1 MTSALQTVLFSA
13 LLTYRGVG
21 LPQRAAMGG
30 LVFAAVSVVLG
41 MSIGDEDLPQALVS
55 GLVGGVVF
63 AVVWTLI
70 VRWR

>member
-1 MTSALQTVLFSA
+1 M
-13 LLTYRGVG
+13 R
-21 LPQRAAMGG
+21 G